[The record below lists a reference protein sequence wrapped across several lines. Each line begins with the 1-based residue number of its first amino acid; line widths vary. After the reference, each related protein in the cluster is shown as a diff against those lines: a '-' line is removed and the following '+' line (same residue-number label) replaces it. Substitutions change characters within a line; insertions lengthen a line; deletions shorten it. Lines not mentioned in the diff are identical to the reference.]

1 MCGIVGFVG
10 ARADMQE
17 ILQGM
22 MDAIAHRGP
31 DGQGQFIEGPA
42 ALGQRRLSIIDLE
55 GGKQPMFN
63 EDGSLVCIFNGEIY
77 NFQTLREELIAAGHT
92 FATRSDTEV
101 LLHGYEQWGNQ
112 LPGKLRGMFTFV
124 IWDQKTKTMFGAR
137 DIFGIKPFYY
147 YNQDGLFLFGSEIKS
162 FLAHPGFKKELNEE
176 RLPEYLSI
184 EYIPNEETMFKNVYK
199 LPSGC
204 MFTWENGELT
214 VERYYEIKY
223 HVDDSKSLEEWEKII
238 TDTLAESVTAHQIA
252 DVEVGC
258 FLSSGVDSS
267 FVVNEVA
274 KGTPHVK
281 SFSVGYAEEKY
292 SELPYAQEFS
302 KEIGVPSIANKVDAE
317 QFFEANRLIQWYLDE
332 PMPNPAEVPLYFLAQ
347 NARKYVKVV
356 LSGEGADELF
366 GGYPMYCQ
374 AVHFMDYEHKVPKA
388 LRKAAGTVAS
398 KLPDFKGKHFLVR
411 GAEEPWQRYMRANYV
426 FLDPAER
433 DRCLKKNYHSPRP
446 EQFFKPYF
454 DKVQGLDEPTQLQWV
469 DMHTWMLYDILLK
482 ADRMSMAN
490 SLELRVPFLDKKV
503 LEFAETVP
511 VDYRI
516 QGTDTKIVMRHAA
529 NKTLPDEWAN
539 RPKKGFPV
547 PIRYWLREEKYYN
560 IVKEYFTSDYA
571 AVFFQPDA
579 LMKLLRN
586 YMKTCLK
593 TAAKNDMKIRVI
605 GDIEP
610 LDENIKSRIKEL
622 EEATVN
628 NGGLNF
634 TIALNYGSRDEMIRA
649 MKKMYHDMENG
660 SRQVSELNEDMFAS
674 YLDTAYPGSG
684 SDDPYKRGAETVQLS
699 ALAACLLR
707 ILFYRCAMAGIYE
720 RRADKGNRRI

>member
-1 MCGIVGFVG
+1 
-10 ARADMQE
+10 
-17 ILQGM
+17 
-22 MDAIAHRGP
+22 
-31 DGQGQFIEGPA
+31 
-42 ALGQRRLSIIDLE
+42 
-55 GGKQPMFN
+55 
-63 EDGSLVCIFNGEIY
+63 
-77 NFQTLREELIAAGHT
+77 
-92 FATRSDTEV
+92 
-101 LLHGYEQWGNQ
+101 
-112 LPGKLRGMFTFV
+112 
-124 IWDQKTKTMFGAR
+124 MFGAR

-238 TDTLAESVTAHQIA
+238 TDTFAESVAAHQIA

-388 LRKAAGTVAS
+388 LRKAAGVVAS

-426 FLDPAER
+426 FLDSAER

-490 SLELRVPFLDKKV
+490 SLELRVPFLDRNMLDVALSIPQK
-503 LEFAETVP
+503 
-511 VDYRI
+511 YRS
-516 QGTDTKIVMRHAA
+516 GKESTKIALRGAA
-529 NKTLPDEWAN
+529 MKQLPESVAH
-539 RPKKGFPV
+539 RKKLGFPV
-547 PIRYWLREEKYYN
+547 PLNDWLREDKYYN
-560 IVKEYFTSDYA
+560 MVKEKFTGPVA
-571 AVFFQPDA
+571 EKFFNVDEI
-579 LMKLLRN
+579 MRLLDDH
-586 YMKTCLK
+586 KAGK
-593 TAAKNDMKIRVI
+593 AKNMTKIWSFYSFI
-605 GDIEP
+605 
-610 LDENIKSRIKEL
+610 LWYEL
-622 EEATVN
+622 YFVN
-628 NGGLNF
+628 
-634 TIALNYGSRDEMIRA
+634 TQA
-649 MKKMYHDMENG
+649 
-660 SRQVSELNEDMFAS
+660 
-674 YLDTAYPGSG
+674 P
-684 SDDPYKRGAETVQLS
+684 
-699 ALAACLLR
+699 
-707 ILFYRCAMAGIYE
+707 AGIY
-720 RRADKGNRRI
+720 